1 MVTGL
6 RPPGKAID
14 LDESRDVKSVDATWS
29 KERQMANQDAVQL
42 DIKDSVATVLLNR
55 PKALNAFNHE
65 VLLGLQKQAQAIKE
79 NPQVRVVIM
88 TGAGDKAFSAGL
100 DLKMVASGSGP
111 MDIFPSYRQGYDS
124 LYSLKMIFTMYEDL
138 AVPVIAAIN
147 GFCLGAAFELIL
159 CCDIRLAC
167 DTAVFGLPEIQLGV
181 IPDLGSTQRLPR
193 VVGPGIAKEL
203 IITGRRIDAA
213 EALRVR
219 LVDHVY
225 PKHQLMIETRKLAE
239 EIARINPHL
248 TQGGKRAVNIAA
260 STPLDIGLRMET
272 DICLSSGSGATMG
285 EAAQQFVKKD

>member
-1 MVTGL
+1 
-6 RPPGKAID
+6 
-14 LDESRDVKSVDATWS
+14 
-29 KERQMANQDAVQL
+29 MASQDAVQL
-42 DIKDSVATVLLNR
+42 EIKRSFATVLLNR

-65 VLLGLQKQAQAIKE
+65 VLLGLRKQAQAIRE
-79 NPQVRVVIM
+79 NPEVKVVII

-111 MDIFPSYRQGYDS
+111 MDIFSGYRQGYDS
-124 LYSLKMIFTMYEDL
+124 LYGLKMIFSMYEEL

-147 GFCLGAAFELIL
+147 GYCLGAALELIL

-193 VVGPGIAKEL
+193 IVGPGIAKEL
-203 IITGRRIDAA
+203 IMTGHRIGAA

-225 PKHQLMIETRKLAE
+225 PKEQLMIEANDLAE
-239 EIARINPHL
+239 EMAKINPHL
-248 TQGGKRAVNIAA
+248 IQGAKRAVNIAT
-260 STPLDIGLRMET
+260 STPLDVGLRMET
-272 DICLSSGSGATMG
+272 DICLSSGSGVTMG
-285 EAAQQFVKKD
+285 EAAQRFVREE